1 MVDAIKMKF
10 KEEVNDFHAYKQ
22 MERAALNAGDRFAG
36 LWLMKIAADEYSH
49 AKWMRHY
56 LKERNMFSKE
66 LEELWEHMDEK
77 MDG

>member
-36 LWLMKIAADEYSH
+36 LWLMKIATDEYSH

-56 LKERNMFSKE
+56 LKERNMFPKE
-66 LEELWEHMDEK
+66 LEELWERMDEK
-77 MDG
+77 AE

>member
-56 LKERNMFSKE
+56 LKEHGAFSTE
-66 LEELWEHMDEK
+66 CESLWKGVVDEN
-77 MDG
+77 DV